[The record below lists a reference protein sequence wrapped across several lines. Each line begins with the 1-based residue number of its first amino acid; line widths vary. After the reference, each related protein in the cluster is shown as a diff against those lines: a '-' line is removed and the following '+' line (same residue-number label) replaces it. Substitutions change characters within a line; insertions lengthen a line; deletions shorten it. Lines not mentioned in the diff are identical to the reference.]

1 MPVSATVAV
10 AAGFFFPTAVK
21 VAVTVPEL
29 VGANRTVTVQDLPG
43 RRPLRL
49 QVLPVMENAA
59 APANRSRSAPL
70 ARLPVL
76 ARVKT
81 SDAVKLSSCL
91 GDFLGGGG
99 EGGGLVVVLAGGQ
112 AVVEAAEE
120 AAEEVALGGG
130 VPVAVGFAAVVV
142 GAGAG

>member
-1 MPVSATVAV
+1 VPVSTTVAV

-29 VGANRTVTVQDLPG
+29 VGANRTLTVQDLPG
-43 RRPLRL
+43 RRLLRL

-76 ARVKT
+76 ARVKVLE
-81 SDAVKLSSCL
+81 AVFPMVTC
-91 GDFLGGGG
+91 G
-99 EGGGLVVVLAGGQ
+99 
-112 AVVEAAEE
+112 
-120 AAEEVALGGG
+120 
-130 VPVAVGFAAVVV
+130 
-142 GAGAG
+142 

>member
-1 MPVSATVAV
+1 VPVSAAVAV
-10 AAGFFFPTAVK
+10 AAGFFFPAAVK

-59 APANRSRSAPL
+59 APANCSRSAPL

-76 ARVKT
+76 VRVKVLE
-81 SDAVKLSSCL
+81 AVCP
-91 GDFLGGGG
+91 
-99 EGGGLVVVLAGGQ
+99 VVTCV
-112 AVVEAAEE
+112 
-120 AAEEVALGGG
+120 
-130 VPVAVGFAAVVV
+130 
-142 GAGAG
+142 